1 MFRLEKIGAHAN
13 IKVIGVTGSVSSGK
27 STLMGTLQKLG
38 LHTLSV
44 DEILDNLYKT
54 NVELQQSL
62 CDLLGDDILTNHML
76 DKKLIAQKIFHD
88 PPSLKKCEKITLPY
102 VLDRIKTLL
111 KGVQGVVAIEV
122 PLLFELSLEGL
133 FDVTIFVKTEK
144 SISKKRSPFKDF
156 DLREKNTLSNEEKE
170 QKAMFTI
177 TNNGTKTDFNNRIYK
192 MMEGILA

>member
-88 PPSLKKCEKITLPY
+88 PPSLKKCEKSPFLTSLIELKPS
-102 VLDRIKTLL
+102 L
-111 KGVQGVVAIEV
+111 KG
-122 PLLFELSLEGL
+122 
-133 FDVTIFVKTEK
+133 
-144 SISKKRSPFKDF
+144 SKGWLP
-156 DLREKNTLSNEEKE
+156 
-170 QKAMFTI
+170 
-177 TNNGTKTDFNNRIYK
+177 
-192 MMEGILA
+192 